1 MVTGALVN
9 YEAWDRYILMAIGLF
24 AVLLYIGLIYAGF
37 VEFMSRISKSGKD
50 KKHSCGR
57 VSAPRL
63 RNPKI
68 RGR

>member
-1 MVTGALVN
+1 MN

-50 KKHSCGR
+50 KKHSRGR

-63 RNPKI
+63 RNPKV
-68 RGR
+68 RGS